1 MEKELKS
8 CMGVLLRADLTRQKL
23 ADWLNWLCPVRS
35 ALKRTPV
42 QDFDSSV
49 LGGLVFQ
56 GASVFETR
64 LLLGLFLW
72 LIEQI
77 FCNFRSEVDT

>member
-1 MEKELKS
+1 M
-8 CMGVLLRADLTRQKL
+8 
-23 ADWLNWLCPVRS
+23 
-35 ALKRTPV
+35 